1 MTNKDIVREIDECD
15 ARSKQ
20 LMKEFMQETDDKK
33 AKHKLEEIRQ
43 LSYRIVEL
51 KELQRQRFILRASAK
66 KLGL

>member
-20 LMKEFMQETDDKK
+20 LMKEFMREMDDKK

-43 LSYRIVEL
+43 ISYRIVEL
-51 KELQRQRFILRASAK
+51 KELQRQRCMLRASAK

>member
-20 LMKEFMQETDDKK
+20 LMKEFMREMDDKK

-43 LSYRIVEL
+43 ISYRIVEL
-51 KELQRQRFILRASAK
+51 KELQRQRCMLRAAAK

>member
-15 ARSKQ
+15 SRSKR
-20 LMKEFMQETDDKK
+20 LMKEFMRETDDKK

-51 KELQRQRFILRASAK
+51 KELQRQRFMLRAAAK

>member
-1 MTNKDIVREIDECD
+1 MTNKDIIREIDECD
-15 ARSKQ
+15 TRSKQ
-20 LMKEFMQETDDKK
+20 LMKEFMRETNDKK

-51 KELQRQRFILRASAK
+51 KELQRQRFILKSDAK

>member
-15 ARSKQ
+15 TRSKQ
-20 LMKEFMQETDDKK
+20 LMKEFMREKDETI

-51 KELQRQRFILRASAK
+51 KEMQRQRFILRAAAK

>member
-15 ARSKQ
+15 TRSKR

-33 AKHKLEEIRQ
+33 AKDKLEEIRQ

-51 KELQRQRFILRASAK
+51 KELQRQRFILRAAAK